1 MAIYVCASLF
11 DVWFFLPSI
20 AQPIALAATLLAAY
34 FLTKTALNKAN
45 WGWQRDYG
53 AKYIIIFAI
62 ASGFAIA
69 QGQGLEIVINAF
81 KINFYAPIS
90 QAKISAWVAPPNYT
104 GTSHTNLAKTHR
116 YKDLSENDNNLTMLE
131 GSIVKFSI
139 EGGIRKPRLYLN
151 GKVIAFPPPYENTY
165 QQTVAM
171 YQTGELELN
180 FGAKNTVVWNIEV
193 KRDEVP
199 SVGFTSV
206 PIAQP
211 DNTLEVGYVG
221 QDDYPLRKIT
231 FQFRKAGQYGDDGDS
246 EGQVFSHPLP
256 LTLEQKSVERYQR
269 LDLSANPW
277 AGTMVLGWLNIEDAM
292 GQVST
297 SDVLQFRLPQKTFSN
312 PVARNII
319 NIRKSL
325 LLEPTPKAV
334 LGQRLKLI
342 SENKDDINND
352 LVVYIALRTAYW
364 RLSLS
369 PSYDVDLIASLLW
382 DTALRLEETTGE
394 TFAQHIRST
403 N

>member
-1 MAIYVCASLF
+1 
-11 DVWFFLPSI
+11 
-20 AQPIALAATLLAAY
+20 
-34 FLTKTALNKAN
+34 
-45 WGWQRDYG
+45 
-53 AKYIIIFAI
+53 
-62 ASGFAIA
+62 
-69 QGQGLEIVINAF
+69 
-81 KINFYAPIS
+81 
-90 QAKISAWVAPPNYT
+90 
-104 GTSHTNLAKTHR
+104 
-116 YKDLSENDNNLTMLE
+116 
-131 GSIVKFSI
+131 
-139 EGGIRKPRLYLN
+139 
-151 GKVIAFPPPYENTY
+151 
-165 QQTVAM
+165 
-171 YQTGELELN
+171 
-180 FGAKNTVVWNIEV
+180 
-193 KRDEVP
+193 
-199 SVGFTSV
+199 
-206 PIAQP
+206 
-211 DNTLEVGYVG
+211 
-221 QDDYPLRKIT
+221 
-231 FQFRKAGQYGDDGDS
+231 
-246 EGQVFSHPLP
+246 
-256 LTLEQKSVERYQR
+256 